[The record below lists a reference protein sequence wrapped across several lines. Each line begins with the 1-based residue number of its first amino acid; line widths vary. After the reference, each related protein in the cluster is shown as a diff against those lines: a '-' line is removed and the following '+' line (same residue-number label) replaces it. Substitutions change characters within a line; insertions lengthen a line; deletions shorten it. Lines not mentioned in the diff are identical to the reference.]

1 MRPCEIQAGDAH
13 GDARRSGGE
22 NAERTGRERDRQHA
36 KRERTGRERDSM
48 QRERENGKRER
59 ESKVM
64 I

>member
-48 QRERENGKRER
+48 QRERERVK
-59 ESKVM
+59 
-64 I
+64 